1 MGSYLMDEIK
11 TICVVGGGSAGS
23 LSALTLRR
31 LLPGRRVISVSAPN
45 IPVIGV
51 GESTTAYVPVFLHNI
66 LALDRARFHKE
77 VQPSWKLGIRFVWGP
92 EEFPHFNY
100 PFSFELSE
108 RVGTLRKRAAY
119 YLRELGGSA
128 GIFSALMD
136 EDKSPILLQN
146 GKHNIIE
153 QPFGYHI
160 DNPKFLKYLETIA
173 TELGVETV
181 NGNVVDTVQDSAG
194 NIRQL
199 VFEDKQTIDAD
210 LFVDC
215 SGFKSLLLGKTLGER
230 FVSYSPPL
238 RCDSAIVGDILRA
251 GTIRPYTSAETMENG
266 WCWRIELPERESIG
280 YVFSS
285 KFCSDEEAV
294 TELRRKN
301 PQLTGDLRTIRFPSG
316 RYENFWRKN
325 VVAIGNASGFVE
337 PLESTALH
345 VICEQLVMVC
355 STLLDSDYRIEP
367 TARDDANARFRE
379 NWDSI
384 RDFLAI
390 HYKFNQRCDSEFW
403 RVCQR
408 ETDLGKAEEIVRRY
422 QEIGPH
428 MATGSMFKPG
438 ALVQFEGYLALLMG
452 QRVPTK
458 SASVFDEQDLQDW
471 QKLQHLY
478 QSTTTKA
485 LSVRDALNV
494 VQQSGWQWN

>member
-1 MGSYLMDEIK
+1 MDEIK

-51 GESTTAYVPVFLHNI
+51 GESTTAYVPVFLHNV

-92 EEFPHFNY
+92 GEYSHFNY
-100 PFSFELSE
+100 PFSFELTE
-108 RVGTLRKRAAY
+108 RVGSLRKRAAY
-119 YLRELGGSA
+119 YYRELGGSA

-146 GKHNIIE
+146 GKHNIID

-160 DNPKFLKYLETIA
+160 DNPRFLEYLEAIA
-173 TELGVETV
+173 AELGVESV
-181 NGNVVDTVQDSAG
+181 KGNVVDTVQDDAG
-194 NIRQL
+194 NITQL
-199 VFEDKQTIDAD
+199 VFDDDRTVDAD

-215 SGFKSLLLGKTLGER
+215 SGFKSLLLGKTLKER
-230 FVSYSPPL
+230 FVSFSPPL
-238 RCDSAIVGDILRA
+238 RCDSAIVGDIRRT

-266 WCWRIELPERESIG
+266 WCWRIELPERESVG

-285 KFCSDEEAV
+285 KFCSDEEA
-294 TELRRKN
+294 TAELKRKN
-301 PQLTGDLRTIRFPSG
+301 PGLTDDLRTIRFPSG
-316 RYENFWRKN
+316 RYENFWRNN

-345 VICEQLVMVC
+345 VICEQLVLVC

-367 TARDDANARFRE
+367 AAVDDANTRFRE

-384 RDFLAI
+384 RDFLAV

-403 RVCQR
+403 RVCR
-408 ETDLGKAEEIVRRY
+408 SETDLGKAEDIVRRY

-428 MATGSMFKPG
+428 TATGTGFKPG
-438 ALVQFEGYLALLMG
+438 ALVQYEGYLALLMG
-452 QRVPTK
+452 QRVPTR

-471 QKLQHLY
+471 QMLQQLY
-478 QSTTTKA
+478 QSTAGRA
-485 LSVRDALNV
+485 LPVREALKL
-494 VQQSGWQWN
+494 VQQPDWQWN